1 VKSKNVA
8 HYKDHVGAKADKF
21 YKMTLFQGEN
31 LMIGLNCLEPGQVQ
45 HVHGHADQDKF
56 YFVLEGVGL
65 FTVGD
70 EVTEVGEGQVVW
82 AAAGVPHG
90 VENRSDKRVTILMG
104 IAPAPTSKN
113 IA

>member
-1 VKSKNVA
+1 MKYKNIA
-8 HYKDHVGAKADKF
+8 HYKDYIGAKAEKF
-21 YKMTLFQGEN
+21 YKATLFQGEN

-45 HVHGHADQDKF
+45 HVHEHADQDKF

-70 EVTEVGEGQVVW
+70 EVTEVGQGHVVW

-90 VENRSDKRVTILMG
+90 VENRSDKRLTILMG
-104 IAPAPTSKN
+104 IAPAPHK
-113 IA
+113 

>member
-1 VKSKNVA
+1 VKSKNIA

-21 YKMTLFQGEN
+21 YKTTLFQGEN

-45 HVHGHADQDKF
+45 HIHEHADQDKF

-70 EVTEVGEGQVVW
+70 EVIEVGQDHVVW

-104 IAPAPTSKN
+104 IAPAPHK
-113 IA
+113 